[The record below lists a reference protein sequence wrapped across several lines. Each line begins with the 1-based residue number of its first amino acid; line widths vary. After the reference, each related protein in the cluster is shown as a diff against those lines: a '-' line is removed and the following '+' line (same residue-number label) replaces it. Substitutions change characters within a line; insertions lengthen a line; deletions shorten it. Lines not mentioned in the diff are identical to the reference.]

1 MRKFVSFVFLLV
13 SVLNTA
19 QTKSPYLDIDTK
31 ISKIPVELSKSTTGI
46 AQFINDHFKSDN
58 EKIRAVF
65 YWTATNISYD
75 VANMNNP
82 NQFQTSQEKI
92 ENTLNTKKGV
102 CIHYAEVFNDIARKV
117 GIQSEI
123 IYGYTKQ
130 HGKIDQ
136 LSHAWSAAKI
146 DNKWF
151 VFDPTWGSG
160 GVNNGKFVKKLNNVY
175 FKVEPSKMIVSHM
188 PFDYMWQ
195 FLNYPVSHDAFY
207 EGKTQLDKTQ
217 KYFDFEKEFTL
228 YSKLKQK
235 DQLFETAKRVEKL
248 GLKNSLISSYYQNK
262 KEHWSGLMQNENVDK
277 MNAIVAELNEAVLQL
292 NDFIMY
298 RNKKFKPTFP
308 DEKVAKMIQIPRE
321 KLQKC
326 QNDVFKIV
334 MVDSQNLSN
343 LSSFKKS
350 IAQAL
355 VQADEHALFV
365 KEYLNASKIKRKTMF
380 SKVSWFGVPLN

>member
-19 QTKSPYLDIDTK
+19 QTKLPYLDIDTK

-160 GVNNGKFVKKLNNVY
+160 G
-175 FKVEPSKMIVSHM
+175 
-188 PFDYMWQ
+188 
-195 FLNYPVSHDAFY
+195 
-207 EGKTQLDKTQ
+207 
-217 KYFDFEKEFTL
+217 
-228 YSKLKQK
+228 
-235 DQLFETAKRVEKL
+235 
-248 GLKNSLISSYYQNK
+248 
-262 KEHWSGLMQNENVDK
+262 
-277 MNAIVAELNEAVLQL
+277 
-292 NDFIMY
+292 
-298 RNKKFKPTFP
+298 
-308 DEKVAKMIQIPRE
+308 
-321 KLQKC
+321 
-326 QNDVFKIV
+326 
-334 MVDSQNLSN
+334 
-343 LSSFKKS
+343 
-350 IAQAL
+350 
-355 VQADEHALFV
+355 
-365 KEYLNASKIKRKTMF
+365 
-380 SKVSWFGVPLN
+380 